1 MQTKKG
7 QLKSS
12 TEAKKNKSKRIPA
25 DRQTY
30 QIKTAQAR
38 ERARQWAAT
47 RRMHSNPIAV
57 AMEIT
62 AEVTQIIPDRT
73 NVLQTL
79 QDMID
84 QLLQELT
91 DLNID
96 IATI

>member
-1 MQTKKG
+1 MG
-7 QLKSS
+7 SG
-12 TEAKKNKSKRIPA
+12 
-25 DRQTY
+25 
-30 QIKTAQAR
+30 
-38 ERARQWAAT
+38 QWAAT